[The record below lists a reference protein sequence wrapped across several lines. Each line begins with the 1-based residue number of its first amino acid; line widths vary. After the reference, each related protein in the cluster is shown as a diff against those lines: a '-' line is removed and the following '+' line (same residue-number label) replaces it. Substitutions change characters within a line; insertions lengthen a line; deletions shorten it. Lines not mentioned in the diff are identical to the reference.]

1 MGQLL
6 LVRHGQ
12 ASFGADDYDQLSDLG
27 QKQSIRLGEY
37 WQQMAAE
44 QAGSE
49 ALKFEAVFMGSLK
62 RHRQTWEGI
71 AQGAQLHNVPEVWP
85 ELNEY
90 DSHALIETVHPEPLA
105 KPDTPEMYKHHFR
118 LLRTALQKWMAGE
131 TQPRG
136 MTSYAQF
143 AAGIQAVLKH
153 VRENHQ
159 GRVLIV
165 SSGGPIST
173 AVGQVLQAPAETSIE
188 LNLRIRNTALT
199 EFVFSP
205 SRHMLLSYNNLP
217 HLDHAAHR
225 SWITFA

>member
-1 MGQLL
+1 MGQLT

-12 ASFGADDYDQLSDLG
+12 ASFGADDYDQLSELG
-27 QKQSIRLGEY
+27 QRQSIRLGAY
-37 WQQMAAE
+37 WKQT
-44 QAGSE
+44 SE
-49 ALKFEAVFMGSLK
+49 HAPDTLSFDAVLIGSLK

-71 AQGAQLHNVPEVWP
+71 AQGASLQMTPEVWP

-90 DSHALIETVHPEPLA
+90 DSHALIASVHPEPLA

-131 TQPRG
+131 TQPKG
-136 MTSYAQF
+136 MPSYDVFVQ
-143 AAGIQAVLKH
+143 GIQAVLTH
-153 VRENHQ
+153 VRSNYK
-159 GRVLIV
+159 GRVLLV

-173 AVGQVLQAPAETSIE
+173 AVGQVLGAPADTTIE

-199 EFVFSP
+199 EFIYTP

-217 HLDHAAHR
+217 HLDDSTHHN
-225 SWITFA
+225 WVTFA

>member
-1 MGQLL
+1 
-6 LVRHGQ
+6 
-12 ASFGADDYDQLSDLG
+12 
-27 QKQSIRLGEY
+27 
-37 WQQMAAE
+37 
-44 QAGSE
+44 
-49 ALKFEAVFMGSLK
+49 MGSLK

-71 AQGAQLHNVPEVWP
+71 AQGAQLQNVPEVWP

-90 DSHALIETVHPEPLA
+90 DSHALIESIHPEPLA
-105 KPDTPEMYKHHFR
+105 KPDTPAMYKHHFR

-131 TQPRG
+131 TQPKG
-136 MTSYAQF
+136 MTSYTEF

-159 GRVLIV
+159 GRVLVV

-173 AVGQVLQAPAETSIE
+173 AVGQVLQAPSETSIE

-217 HLDHAAHR
+217 HLDHADHR
-225 SWITFA
+225 SWVTFA

>member
-1 MGQLL
+1 MGQLY

-12 ASFGADDYDQLSDLG
+12 ASFGADDYDQLSELG
-27 QKQSIRLGEY
+27 QRQSVRLGQY
-37 WQQMAAE
+37 LHQTATE
-44 QAGSE
+44 QFGDV
-49 ALKFEAVFMGSLK
+49 LKFEAVFMGSLK

-71 AQGAQLHNVPEVWP
+71 AQSAQLQNAPEVWP

-90 DSHALIETVHPEPLA
+90 DSHALIETIHPEPLP

-118 LLRTALQKWMAGE
+118 LLRTALKKWMAGE
-131 TQPRG
+131 TQPKG
-136 MTSYAQF
+136 MPHYAEF

-153 VRENHQ
+153 IRENHQ
-159 GRVLIV
+159 GRVLVV

-199 EFVFSP
+199 EFVFTP

-217 HLDHAAHR
+217 HLDHPDHR
-225 SWITFA
+225 GWVTFA

>member
-1 MGQLL
+1 MGQLT

-12 ASFGADDYDQLSDLG
+12 ASFGADDYDQLSELG
-27 QKQSIRLGEY
+27 QRQSIRLGAY
-37 WQQMAAE
+37 WKQT
-44 QAGSE
+44 SE
-49 ALKFEAVFMGSLK
+49 HTPDTLSFDAVLIGSLK

-71 AQGAQLHNVPEVWP
+71 AQGASLQMTPEVWP

-90 DSHALIETVHPEPLA
+90 DSHALIATVHPEPLA

-131 TQPRG
+131 TQPKG
-136 MTSYAQF
+136 MPSYDVFVQ
-143 AAGIQAVLKH
+143 GIQAVLTH
-153 VRENHQ
+153 VRSNYK
-159 GRVLIV
+159 GRVLLV

-173 AVGQVLQAPAETSIE
+173 AVGQVLGAPADTTIE

-199 EFVFSP
+199 EFIYTP

-217 HLDHAAHR
+217 HLDDSAHHK
-225 SWITFA
+225 WVTFA

>member
-1 MGQLL
+1 MGQLI

-27 QKQSIRLGEY
+27 KRQSVRLGAY
-37 WQQMAAE
+37 WK
-44 QAGSE
+44 QASAHAPD
-49 ALKFEAVFMGSLK
+49 ALAFDAVLMGSLK

-71 AQGAQLHNVPEVWP
+71 AEGSGLNLAPEVWP
-85 ELNEY
+85 GLNEY
-90 DSHALIETVHPEPLA
+90 DSHALIETIHPMPLA

-131 TQPRG
+131 THPQG
-136 MTSYAQF
+136 MPSYVEFSQ
-143 AAGIQAVLKH
+143 GIQDVLQH
-153 VRENHQ
+153 VRTHYQ
-159 GRVLIV
+159 GRVLLV

-173 AVGQVLQAPAETSIE
+173 AVGQVLGAPADTTIE

-199 EFVFSP
+199 EFIYTP

-217 HLDHAAHR
+217 HLDDAVHQK
-225 SWITFA
+225 WVTFA

>member
-1 MGQLL
+1 MGQLY

-12 ASFGADDYDQLSDLG
+12 ASFGADDYDQLSELG
-27 QKQSIRLGEY
+27 QRQSIRLGQY
-37 WQQMAAE
+37 LHQTATE
-44 QAGSE
+44 QFGDV
-49 ALKFEAVFMGSLK
+49 LKFEAVFMGSLK

-71 AQGAQLHNVPEVWP
+71 AQGAQLQNAPEVWP

-90 DSHALIETVHPEPLA
+90 DSHALIETIHPEPLP
-105 KPDTPEMYKHHFR
+105 KPDNPEMYKHHFR

-131 TQPRG
+131 TQPKG
-136 MTSYAQF
+136 MPHYAEF

-153 VRENHQ
+153 IRENHQ
-159 GRVLIV
+159 GRVLVV

-199 EFVFSP
+199 EFVFTP

-217 HLDHAAHR
+217 HLDHPDHR
-225 SWITFA
+225 GWVTFA

>member
-12 ASFGADDYDQLSDLG
+12 ASFGADDYDQLSELG
-27 QKQSIRLGEY
+27 QRQSIRLGQY
-37 WQQMAAE
+37 LQQT
-44 QAGSE
+44 
-49 ALKFEAVFMGSLK
+49 AVHQSPAKSLAFDAVYMGSLK

-71 AQGAQLHNVPEVWP
+71 AQGAKLHMTPQVWP

-105 KPDTPEMYKHHFR
+105 KPDSPEMYKHHFR

-131 TQPRG
+131 TQPKG
-136 MTSYAQF
+136 MPLYADF
-143 AAGIQAVLKH
+143 VAGIQAVLQH
-153 VRENHQ
+153 VKEHHKGQ
-159 GRVLIV
+159 VLIV

-173 AVGQVLQAPAETSIE
+173 AVGQVLGAPADTTIE

-199 EFVFSP
+199 EFVFTP
-205 SRHMLLSYNNLP
+205 KRHMLLSYNNLP
-217 HLDHAAHR
+217 HLDSAEHH
-225 SWITFA
+225 SWITYA

>member
-1 MGQLL
+1 MGQLI

-27 QKQSIRLGEY
+27 KRQSVRLGAY
-37 WQQMAAE
+37 WK
-44 QAGSE
+44 QASAHAPD
-49 ALKFEAVFMGSLK
+49 ALAFDAVLMGSLK

-71 AQGAQLHNVPEVWP
+71 AEGSGLNLAPEVWP
-85 ELNEY
+85 GLNEY
-90 DSHALIETVHPEPLA
+90 DSHALIETIHPMPLA

-131 TQPRG
+131 THPQG
-136 MTSYAQF
+136 MPSYAEFSQ
-143 AAGIQAVLKH
+143 GIQDVLQH
-153 VRENHQ
+153 VRTHYQ
-159 GRVLIV
+159 GRVLLV

-173 AVGQVLQAPAETSIE
+173 ALGQVLGAPADTTIE

-199 EFVFSP
+199 EFIYTP

-217 HLDHAAHR
+217 HLDDAVHQK
-225 SWITFA
+225 WVTFA